1 MVTIQSICDA
11 ITTFMDKYRHPF
23 PQLSRAL
30 LVCAVPKRPGLSTI
44 YSVSNIVKD
53 LNKLGIPTGPMPDGT
68 PNLTVA
74 FVYANTKEIY
84 RAMKKDA
91 SVQVGFQPGTMAIF
105 GTGGNAGGPV
115 VINGTNTSFGDGYGT
130 IA

>member
-11 ITTFMDKYRHPF
+11 ITNFMDKYRHPF

-30 LVCAVPKRPGLSTI
+30 LVCSVPKRPGLSTI

-74 FVYANTKEIY
+74 FVYATTKEIY

-91 SVQVGFQPGTMAIF
+91 AVQSGFQPGTVSFF
-105 GTGGNAGGPV
+105 GTGANAGGPV
-115 VINGTNTSFGDGYGT
+115 EIYGTNLTFGDGHGT
-130 IA
+130 IT